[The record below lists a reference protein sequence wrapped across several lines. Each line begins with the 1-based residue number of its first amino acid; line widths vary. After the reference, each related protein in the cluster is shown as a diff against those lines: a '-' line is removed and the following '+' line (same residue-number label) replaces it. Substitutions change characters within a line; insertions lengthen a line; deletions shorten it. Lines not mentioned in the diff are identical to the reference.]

1 MKNFTFLI
9 TIILFVSI
17 EAGGQKPEVNGF
29 VSDRGATIRDEG
41 CGIKKRKELKNEG
54 DSSVN
59 HLNYAVPEDEGYL
72 LNSKDQDETLKK
84 LSNTLIFSDD
94 AGFYTAPFYLKI
106 SSVSGDAIRFTLDGS
121 IPDNNSSLFTDSV
134 LIDYRTS
141 APNIFSEI
149 PTTPEQ
155 SMISFKAWES
165 PDTLIDKATV
175 LRCASFHNGLRT
187 SKIYTKTFFVSG
199 DIFDKY
205 TFPVISLVTDS
216 NNLFNYDS
224 GIFVP
229 GVHFNLNDPE
239 WTGNYFMKGID
250 WERAV
255 HIEYFDLDGILQFTQ
270 DAGIRIHGGKTR
282 SAAQKSLRLYARKE
296 YGEKYF
302 NYMLLPKRPVNKY
315 KRFIL
320 RTTMGSWGKQTI
332 IKDVVAQSMSRNLN
346 IDYQEFQPAIVYIN
360 GEYWGVYTIRDRID
374 ERYIEYTHNIDKD
387 SVEFYETGNTNY
399 QNLMEFIELNDL
411 SDDDNY
417 EYVINRIDIDNYIDY
432 MIAEQFF
439 HNYDWPVNNMKFW
452 RDKSQG
458 GKWRWVFYDLDAGF
472 GDPDYNM
479 LIHSTMNNPSIV
491 WPNSPASTF
500 LFRNLLKN
508 KGFKNQFISR
518 YAEILNTEY
527 DFDTMLNILD
537 SIKELYSPEIPGHIT
552 RWNFPDSYPDW
563 EEGIEE
569 ELVSFIEDRPCIV
582 EYNIINFFNLS
593 EFDFSCNS
601 KVLENEIDRTLILAP
616 NPCDGVFYIY
626 NNEADI
632 NNANITITDVNGRVV
647 SRITNFSL
655 NGNEHKYFNLSYLPG
670 NIYFFYIES
679 DGFNKRMKF
688 IIIR

>member
-1 MKNFTFLI
+1 
-9 TIILFVSI
+9 
-17 EAGGQKPEVNGF
+17 
-29 VSDRGATIRDEG
+29 
-41 CGIKKRKELKNEG
+41 
-54 DSSVN
+54 
-59 HLNYAVPEDEGYL
+59 
-72 LNSKDQDETLKK
+72 
-84 LSNTLIFSDD
+84 
-94 AGFYTAPFYLKI
+94 
-106 SSVSGDAIRFTLDGS
+106 
-121 IPDNNSSLFTDSV
+121 
-134 LIDYRTS
+134 
-141 APNIFSEI
+141 
-149 PTTPEQ
+149 
-155 SMISFKAWES
+155 
-165 PDTLIDKATV
+165 
-175 LRCASFHNGLRT
+175 
-187 SKIYTKTFFVSG
+187 
-199 DIFDKY
+199 
-205 TFPVISLVTDS
+205 
-216 NNLFNYDS
+216 LFNNYS

-296 YGEKYF
+296 YGKKYF

-360 GEYWGVYTIRDRID
+360 GEFWGVYTIRDRID